1 MATVRGDS
9 ELQSEVLDDLAEA
22 ANYRRWLVAL
32 AQPWLGSSVIEVGS
46 GNGDYAAEYLA
57 AGCEVTATEL
67 DDTRLAVL
75 RRRFAADPRVK
86 VRHLGLPTEETGDHS
101 AAVAFNVVEHIADDV
116 GALRSLGQLVGPKG
130 HVVVFVPAFE
140 VAMSDFD
147 REVGHVRR
155 YTRRTLGATFEGA
168 GLEVDTMH
176 YVNSLGLVAWIVNM
190 RLLGRRPES
199 GEALRRW
206 DSHVI
211 PRLQRLEKRR
221 EPPFGQ
227 SLFAVGRKP

>member
-22 ANYRRWLVAL
+22 ENYRRWLVAL
-32 AQPWLGSSVIEVGS
+32 AQPWLGSRVIEVGS

-67 DDTRLAVL
+67 DDTRLGL
-75 RRRFAADPRVK
+75 LKERFAADPRVT
-86 VRHLGLPTEETGDHS
+86 VRSLGLPTEESGDHT

-116 GALRSLGQLVGPKG
+116 GAVRSLGQLVGPSG
-130 HVVVFVPAFE
+130 HVIVFVPAFE

-155 YTRRTLGATFEGA
+155 YTRRSLSATFEGA
-168 GLEVDTMH
+168 GLELDTIR
-176 YVNSLGLVAWIVNM
+176 YVNSLGLLAWIVGM
-190 RLLGRRPES
+190 RLLHRRPES

-206 DSHVI
+206 DSLVI
-211 PRLQRLEKRR
+211 PRLQRFEQRR

-227 SLFAVGRKP
+227 SLFAVGHKP

>member
-22 ANYRRWLVAL
+22 ENYRRWLVAL
-32 AQPWLGSSVIEVGS
+32 AQPWLGSRVIEVGS

-67 DDTRLAVL
+67 DDTRLQFL
-75 RRRFAADPRVK
+75 RERFASDPRVT
-86 VRHLGLPTEETGDHS
+86 VRSLGLPTDETGDHT
-101 AAVAFNVVEHIADDV
+101 AAVAFNVIEHIADDV
-116 GALRSLGQLVGPKG
+116 GALRSLGQLVGPDG
-130 HVVVFVPAFE
+130 HVIVFVPAFE

-155 YTRRTLGATFEGA
+155 YTRRSLSATFERA
-168 GLEVDTMH
+168 GLELDTIR
-176 YVNSLGLVAWIVNM
+176 YVNSLGLVAWIVGM
-190 RLLGRRPES
+190 RLLRRRPEA
-199 GEALRRW
+199 GDALRRW
-206 DSHVI
+206 DSMVI
-211 PRLQRLEKRR
+211 PRLQRLEQRR

-227 SLFAVGRKP
+227 SLFAVGRTL